1 MNDMKRV
8 LMKGSQGVVADKG
21 KSGNF
26 SVVSQIVMLPLAH
39 NLYYPET
46 NRHINL
52 FFLIFECQECRFRE
66 GCKCKLPF

>member
-1 MNDMKRV
+1 MNEMKRV

-52 FFLIFECQECRFRE
+52 FFSNL
-66 GCKCKLPF
+66 